1 MHQTGRPRQGP
12 VNPARRSGGPASV
25 GGRRRAQWSLSGE
38 PSNEGSVSRQSDGP
52 KKQQQRGR
60 RDRGEAKHERN
71 SSIPSRSTS
80 RFLCPISRR
89 IISTLA
95 PVFSLIQLETRPLR
109 VTEPPGENKRPRS
122 RNLRSTAGLPPRGR
136 DRFLQVGDSLTRTR
150 VDSGVVAQAAF
161 GVRHLCRGD
170 VAFPH
175 VVELEDPGLAHAG
188 PVAVV
193 PLRTDRLGRIRQ
205 QAGPVQPVHVTLA
218 TGNSPCLS
226 LCRCSALCCVRRGKP
241 SYVVFSSLGWQPC
254 RRSGS
259 EHRCELATSARCS
272 IVCARDQETGS
283 SKLDELLLAL
293 CACDLIVSRDRRRPT
308 EEDTVRSRR
317 CLGR

>member
-136 DRFLQVGDSLTRTR
+136 DRFLQAGDSLTRTR

-161 GVRHLCRGD
+161 GVRHLPFGKLFLVTFRAGRVLIRPTGLPTPAPSSAITCHVRYTVGAAATWRSPTWSSWKTRAWRMRG
-170 VAFPH
+170 PWRS
-175 VVELEDPGLAHAG
+175 
-188 PVAVV
+188 V

-259 EHRCELATSARCS
+259 EHRFCPS
-272 IVCARDQETGS
+272 
-283 SKLDELLLAL
+283 
-293 CACDLIVSRDRRRPT
+293 LIA
-308 EEDTVRSRR
+308 
-317 CLGR
+317 GY

>member
-161 GVRHLCRGD
+161 GVRHLPFGKLFLVTFRAGRVLIRPTGLPTPAPSSAITCHVRYTPWVPRRRG
-170 VAFPH
+170 VPPRGR
-175 VVELEDPGLAHAG
+175 VGRPGPGACGARG
-188 PVAVV
+188 GRPF
-193 PLRTDRLGRIRQ
+193 TDRSARPDSAASR
-205 QAGPVQPVHVTLA
+205 
-218 TGNSPCLS
+218 TGSACARYTSDGELSVPFALS
-226 LCRCSALCCVRRGKP
+226 LLCSVLRSTRETFVRGVLLTGMAAMPEKRKRAQVL
-241 SYVVFSSLGWQPC
+241 SVSH
-254 RRSGS
+254 RR
-259 EHRCELATSARCS
+259 
-272 IVCARDQETGS
+272 
-283 SKLDELLLAL
+283 LL
-293 CACDLIVSRDRRRPT
+293 
-308 EEDTVRSRR
+308 
-317 CLGR
+317 

>member
-136 DRFLQVGDSLTRTR
+136 DRFLQAGDSLTRTR

-188 PVAVV
+188 PVAVR
-193 PLRTDRLGRIRQ
+193 PFTDRSARPDSAASR
-205 QAGPVQPVHVTLA
+205 
-218 TGNSPCLS
+218 TGSACARYTSDGELSVPFALS
-226 LCRCSALCCVRRGKP
+226 LLCSVLRSTRETFVRGVLLTGMAAMPEKRKRAQVL
-241 SYVVFSSLGWQPC
+241 SVSH
-254 RRSGS
+254 RRLL
-259 EHRCELATSARCS
+259 EQAR
-272 IVCARDQETGS
+272 
-283 SKLDELLLAL
+283 KH
-293 CACDLIVSRDRRRPT
+293 DLKKFQM
-308 EEDTVRSRR
+308 
-317 CLGR
+317 